1 MSKSQI
7 KRISI
12 QRRIDVNSY
21 VIVDRAVEEGVALG
35 YMRSHKHTD
44 NPDAESF
51 KEHLHR
57 EVMNSLCEVLRFV
70 E

>member
-21 VIVDRAVEEGVALG
+21 VIVDRAVEEGVAIG
-35 YMRSHKHTD
+35 YMRAHKHVEH
-44 NPDAESF
+44 PDAETL
-51 KEHLHR
+51 KENIHR
-57 EVMNSLCEVLRFV
+57 EVMNSLCEVLRFG